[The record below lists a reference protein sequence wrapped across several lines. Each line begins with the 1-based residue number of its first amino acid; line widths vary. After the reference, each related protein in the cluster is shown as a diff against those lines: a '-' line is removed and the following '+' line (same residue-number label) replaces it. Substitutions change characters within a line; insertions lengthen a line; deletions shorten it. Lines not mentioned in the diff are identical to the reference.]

1 MEKKKGY
8 YRIVTGKP
16 GRPKRY
22 ATKEEIPPELLA
34 LYPAVYVE
42 DEEEKK
48 TGKSIDLSSEFVE
61 GDPIK
66 GEKIA
71 DAAVERPPA
80 KKRGRKP
87 KAKDSV
93 QIVHLYQGPDME
105 FSAGEPIKGESPEEF
120 GVGRPLH
127 LCIND
132 EAIPE
137 DSGLKEKIEAS
148 EEREEEGGA
157 EEAEEEDDSAP
168 SAGGES
174 DPSLEEAAK
183 ILGVCA
189 QMDDKD
195 DNTLGKY
202 SLTQEENGAR
212 PGRRRHSRRRGKGS
226 ETEQGAEETAQEESA
241 APEKSDEGPE
251 TPAECTPDDV
261 SVQSDLV
268 NISFLLKQDNEF
280 LRKSAEANGVRR
292 VAEMRRSDLIYEVMR
307 SEYAKHGFRFGKGVL
322 DIPKGNSYG
331 FLRRSERNYLI
342 CDDDV
347 YVSPTQIRRFGLQ
360 KGDTIY
366 GVFRRARLTEKSGA
380 VIKVAAVNMNPP
392 ENKRTVTKFD
402 DLVPQFSAERYLMEY
417 RPDVVST
424 RIMDL
429 ISPIGKGQRGL
440 IVAPPRAG
448 KTLLLRDIANAI
460 SHNYP
465 SVELIMLLIDER
477 PEEVT
482 DMQRTVKGE
491 VVSSTFDE
499 SGDRH
504 IQVAEMVLEKAKRL
518 VEHGKDVVILLDS
531 LTRLARVY
539 NRGQHTTGKTLSG
552 GMDAGALQKPKRFF
566 GAARNIENGGS
577 LTIIATVLVE
587 TGSRMDDLIYEEF
600 KGTGNM
606 ECVLDRRISEKRV
619 FPAIDIDRSGTRK
632 EELLFNEEEL
642 KKVWLLRKMLG
653 DMTPLM
659 KAERLIEQ
667 VKLTNSNAELL
678 MMLRER

>member
-1 MEKKKGY
+1 MEEKKGY

-22 ATKEEIPPELLA
+22 ATKEEIPRELLD
-34 LYPAVYVE
+34 LYPVVYVE

-48 TGKSIDLSSEFVE
+48 KGKSIDLSAE
-61 GDPIK
+61 I
-66 GEKIA
+66 
-71 DAAVERPPA
+71 
-80 KKRGRKP
+80 
-87 KAKDSV
+87 
-93 QIVHLYQGPDME
+93 YY
-105 FSAGEPIKGESPEEF
+105 GEPIKGEDPNAAVVERPVKKKAGRKPKAQDSAQIVHLYHGPDMEFYTGEPIKGEDPGEF

-127 LCIND
+127 LCIDD

-137 DSGLKEKIEAS
+137 G
-148 EEREEEGGA
+148 EERESKDNSGEEEAKEDLDVDMPQPAEAGESKPEGG
-157 EEAEEEDDSAP
+157 
-168 SAGGES
+168 
-174 DPSLEEAAK
+174 EEAA
-183 ILGVCA
+183 
-189 QMDDKD
+189 
-195 DNTLGKY
+195 TE
-202 SLTQEENGAR
+202 SPAR
-212 PGRRRHSRRRGKGS
+212 PQRRRHSRRRKN
-226 ETEQGAEETAQEESA
+226 AEEGEAEAKGEED
-241 APEKSDEGPE
+241 APSKEEKPEDKQDEGIE

-261 SVQSDLV
+261 NVASDLV
-268 NISFLLKQDNEF
+268 DISYLLRQSNET
-280 LRKSAEANGVRR
+280 LRQFAEANGVRR
-292 VAEMRRSDLIYEVMR
+292 IPELRRTDLIYEIMR

-322 DIPKGNSYG
+322 DIPRGGSYG

-347 YVSPTQIRRFGLQ
+347 YVSPTQIRRFDLQ

-366 GVFRRARLTEKSGA
+366 GVFRRPRMIEKSGA
-380 VIKVAAVNMNPP
+380 VIKVSAVNYDPP
-392 ENKRTVTKFD
+392 VNKEHITAFD
-402 DLVPQFSAERYLMEY
+402 DLIPQFSADRYVMEY
-417 RPDVVST
+417 RPEVIST
-424 RIMDL
+424 RILDL

-460 SHNYP
+460 SFNYP

-518 VEHGKDVVILLDS
+518 VEHGKDVFILLDS

-539 NRGQHTTGKTLSG
+539 NYGHNLSGKILSG
-552 GMDAGALQKPKRFF
+552 GMDASALQKPKRFF
-566 GAARNIENGGS
+566 GAARSIEGGGS
-577 LTIIATVLVE
+577 LTIIATALIE

-606 ECVLDRRISEKRV
+606 EVVLDRRISEKRV

-632 EELLFNEEEL
+632 EELLFTPDDL
-642 KKVWLLRKMLG
+642 QKVWNLRKKLSE
-653 DMTPLM
+653 MTPLAKM
-659 KAERLIEQ
+659 ECLIKQ
-667 VKLTNSNAELL
+667 VKLTGTNAELL
-678 MMLRER
+678 RILK

>member
-1 MEKKKGY
+1 MEEKKGY
-8 YRIVTGKP
+8 YRLVTGKP

-22 ATKEEIPPELLA
+22 ATKEEIPKELLD
-34 LYPAVYVE
+34 LYPVVYVE

-48 TGKSIDLSSEFVE
+48 KGKSIDLSAE
-61 GDPIK
+61 I
-66 GEKIA
+66 
-71 DAAVERPPA
+71 
-80 KKRGRKP
+80 
-87 KAKDSV
+87 
-93 QIVHLYQGPDME
+93 YY
-105 FSAGEPIKGESPEEF
+105 GEPIKGEDPNAAVVERPVKKKAGRKPKAQDSARIVHLYHGPDMEFFTGEPIKGEDPGEF

-127 LCIND
+127 LCIDD

-137 DSGLKEKIEAS
+137 GAVPEEKPADPAKTE
-148 EEREEEGGA
+148 
-157 EEAEEEDDSAP
+157 SAQ
-168 SAGGES
+168 EN
-174 DPSLEEAAK
+174 E
-183 ILGVCA
+183 
-189 QMDDKD
+189 
-195 DNTLGKY
+195 
-202 SLTQEENGAR
+202 QEETADAVEESSAR
-212 PGRRRHSRRRGKGS
+212 PLRRRHSRRRKNAETETEGEGKAEEEGS
-226 ETEQGAEETAQEESA
+226 EAEEKPAGKE
-241 APEKSDEGPE
+241 DEGPE

-261 SVQSDLV
+261 NVDSDLV
-268 NISFLLKQDNEF
+268 NISFLLGKSNEI
-280 LRKSAEANGVRR
+280 LRGFAEANGVKRISELRR
-292 VAEMRRSDLIYEVMR
+292 TDLIYEIMR

-322 DIPKGNSYG
+322 DIPRGGSYG

-347 YVSPTQIRRFGLQ
+347 YVSPTQIRRFSLK

-366 GVFRRARLTEKSGA
+366 GVFRRPRMIEKSGA
-380 VIKVAAVNMNPP
+380 VIKVSAVNYDPP
-392 ENKRTVTKFD
+392 ENKSHITVFD
-402 DLVPQFSAERYLMEY
+402 ELTPQFSAERYMMEY
-417 RPDVVST
+417 KPDGIST

-460 SHNYP
+460 SFNYP

-518 VEHGKDVVILLDS
+518 VEHGKDVFILLDS

-539 NRGQHTTGKTLSG
+539 NYGHNLSGKILSG
-552 GMDAGALQKPKRFF
+552 GMDASAIQKPKRFF
-566 GAARNIENGGS
+566 GAARSIEDGGS
-577 LTIIATVLVE
+577 LTIIATALIE

-606 ECVLDRRISEKRV
+606 EVVLDRRISEKRV

-632 EELLFNEEEL
+632 EELLFDPEEL
-642 KKVWLLRKMLG
+642 QKVWQLRKMLSE
-653 DMTPLM
+653 MTPLAKM
-659 KAERLIEQ
+659 ELLIKQVRL
-667 VKLTNSNAELL
+667 TGTNAELL
-678 MMLRER
+678 RMLKDR